1 MVADGGAALQA
12 FSDEVTRTLARAKSC
27 GLEPTWAEHLA
38 EALAELVDTSTAL
51 AARGAAGDV
60 EGMLAHSHDYLTL
73 FSIVAVGWQWLSMA
87 AVAQEAL
94 RNSPPEDE
102 VAFYRGKLAAAHY
115 WVVTELPR
123 ATGLAA
129 LCRSGEGSYTGMRPE
144 WF

>member
-1 MVADGGAALQA
+1 M
-12 FSDEVTRTLARAKSC
+12 TRTLARAKAA
-27 GLEPTWAEHLA
+27 GLEPTWPEQLA

-51 AARGAAGDV
+51 AGRGAAGDV
-60 EGMLAHSHDYLTL
+60 EGMLAHSNDYLLL

-94 RNSPPEDE
+94 RKGPSDTD
-102 VAFYRGKLAAAHY
+102 VAFYRGKLAAAQY

-123 ATGLAA
+123 VTALAA
-129 LCRSGEGSYTGMRPE
+129 LCRSAESSYSGMLPE